1 MATRVPATNQNGKAG
16 LRDRGSTRGVVDDG
30 TVFNSMREFWLW
42 VAIVTLLLFCIML
55 VSFGVVHTHK
65 QLNKAEALLLRLE
78 EKEKK
83 REKARTDPKPD
94 SADGL

>member
-1 MATRVPATNQNGKAG
+1 
-16 LRDRGSTRGVVDDG
+16 
-30 TVFNSMREFWLW
+30 MREFWLW

-55 VSFGVVHTHK
+55 VSFGVAHTHK
-65 QLNKAEALLLRLE
+65 QLNKAEALLQRLE

-83 REKARTDPKPD
+83 REKPRIDPKPD

>member
-1 MATRVPATNQNGKAG
+1 MATRVPSTNQNGKAG
-16 LRDRGSTRGVVDDG
+16 VRNRNADNGSVDDW

-55 VSFGVVHTHK
+55 VGFGLAYTHK
-65 QLNKAEALLLRLE
+65 QIQKAEAIIIRLE

-83 REKARTDPKPD
+83 REKIRTDPKPD
-94 SADGL
+94 AD

>member
-1 MATRVPATNQNGKAG
+1 MK
-16 LRDRGSTRGVVDDG
+16 
-30 TVFNSMREFWLW
+30 EFWLW

-65 QLNKAEALLLRLE
+65 QLNKAEALLQRLE

-83 REKARTDPKPD
+83 REKTRIDPKPD
-94 SADGL
+94 SPDGL